1 MKVIINSAENIA
13 AMAAQQYVSLLK
25 RKPNA
30 ILGGATGSTPLGL
43 YAELVRLNKAGEIS
57 FKEASSFNLD
67 EYVGLDGAHDQSYRY
82 FMDHNLFDHIDID
95 KSRTRVP
102 SGIDI
107 SDPAAYDKE
116 IQAAG
121 GVDLQLLGIGNNG
134 HIGFN
139 EPGTPFGSLT
149 HIVELTES
157 TREANKR
164 FFASIDEVP
173 THAVTMGIKTVHPH
187 GHRACQGAHYE
198 GDAPGARH
206 REGARLRAAAP
217 SGCDR
222 LHGLRSGQAAVRS
235 KIWANIS
242 EQTVFAARS
251 TRY

>member
-1 MKVIINSAENIA
+1 MKVIIDSAENIA
-13 AMAAQQYVSLLK
+13 AMAAQQYVNLLK

-43 YAELVRLNKAGEIS
+43 YAELIRLNKAGEIS
-57 FKEASSFNLD
+57 FKDASSFNLD
-67 EYVGLDGAHDQSYRY
+67 EYVGLDGTHDQSYRY
-82 FMDHNLFDHIDID
+82 FMDHNLFNHIDID

-102 SGIDI
+102 SGIDT

-116 IQAAG
+116 IAAAG

-173 THAVTMGIKTVHPH
+173 THAVTMGVKTVM
-187 GHRACQGAHYE
+187 Q
-198 GDAPGARH
+198 
-206 REGARLRAAAP
+206 
-217 SGCDR
+217 
-222 LHGLRSGQAAVRS
+222 
-235 KIWANIS
+235 
-242 EQTVFAARS
+242 ARS
-251 TRY
+251 IILMAIGPAKAPIMKAMLQGPVTENVPASVLQLHPDVTVYMDYEAAKLL

>member
-164 FFASIDEVP
+164 FFTSIDEVP
-173 THAVTMGIKTVHPH
+173 THAVTMGIKTVM
-187 GHRACQGAHYE
+187 Q
-198 GDAPGARH
+198 
-206 REGARLRAAAP
+206 
-217 SGCDR
+217 
-222 LHGLRSGQAAVRS
+222 
-235 KIWANIS
+235 
-242 EQTVFAARS
+242 ARS
-251 TRY
+251 IILMAIGPAKAPIMKEMLQGPVTEKVPASVLQLHPDVTVYMDYEAAKLL

>member
-1 MKVIINSAENIA
+1 MRIVIDTAENIA
-13 AMAAQQYVSLLK
+13 AMAAQQYAALLK

-30 ILGGATGSTPLGL
+30 VLGGATGSTPLGL

-57 FKEASSFNLD
+57 FKDASSFNLD
-67 EYVGLDGAHDQSYRY
+67 EYVGLDGTHDQSYRY

-102 SGIDI
+102 SGIDV
-107 SDPAAYDKE
+107 SDPAAYDEE

-164 FFASIDEVP
+164 FFNSIDEVP
-173 THAVTMGIKTVHPH
+173 THAVTMGVKTVMQAKSIILMAIGPAKAPIMKEMLQGPVTEKVPASVLQLHPDVTVYID
-187 GHRACQGAHYE
+187 YE
-198 GDAPGARH
+198 
-206 REGARLRAAAP
+206 AAK
-217 SGCDR
+217 
-222 LHGLRSGQAAVRS
+222 LL
-235 KIWANIS
+235 
-242 EQTVFAARS
+242 
-251 TRY
+251 

>member
-1 MKVIINSAENIA
+1 MKVIIDSAENIA
-13 AMAAQQYVSLLK
+13 AMAAQQYVALLK

-57 FKEASSFNLD
+57 FKDASSFNLD
-67 EYVGLDGAHDQSYRY
+67 EYVGLDGTHDQSYRY

-95 KSRTRVP
+95 KDRTRVP

-164 FFASIDEVP
+164 FFTSIDEVP
-173 THAVTMGIKTVHPH
+173 THAVTMGIKTVM
-187 GHRACQGAHYE
+187 Q
-198 GDAPGARH
+198 
-206 REGARLRAAAP
+206 
-217 SGCDR
+217 
-222 LHGLRSGQAAVRS
+222 
-235 KIWANIS
+235 
-242 EQTVFAARS
+242 ARS
-251 TRY
+251 IILMAIGPAKAPIMKEMLQGPVTEKVPASVLQLHPDVTVYLDYEAAKLL

>member
-1 MKVIINSAENIA
+1 MKVIIDSAQNIA
-13 AMAAQQYVSLLK
+13 AMAAQQYVALLK

-57 FKEASSFNLD
+57 FKDASSFNLD
-67 EYVGLDGAHDQSYRY
+67 EYVGLDGTHDQSYRY

-102 SGIDI
+102 SGIDV

-116 IQAAG
+116 IEAAG

-164 FFASIDEVP
+164 FFSSIDEVP
-173 THAVTMGIKTVHPH
+173 THAVTMGVKTVM
-187 GHRACQGAHYE
+187 Q
-198 GDAPGARH
+198 
-206 REGARLRAAAP
+206 
-217 SGCDR
+217 
-222 LHGLRSGQAAVRS
+222 
-235 KIWANIS
+235 
-242 EQTVFAARS
+242 ARS
-251 TRY
+251 IILMAIGPAKAPIMKEMLQGPVTEKVPASVLQLHPDVTVYMDYEAAKLL

>member
-1 MKVIINSAENIA
+1 MKVIVDSAQNIA
-13 AMAAQQYVSLLK
+13 AMAAQQYMDLLK

-43 YAELVRLNKAGEIS
+43 YAELIRLNKAGEIS
-57 FKEASSFNLD
+57 FKDASSFNLD
-67 EYVGLDGAHDQSYRY
+67 EYVGLDGSHDQSYRY

-173 THAVTMGIKTVHPH
+173 THAVTMGIKTVM
-187 GHRACQGAHYE
+187 Q
-198 GDAPGARH
+198 
-206 REGARLRAAAP
+206 
-217 SGCDR
+217 
-222 LHGLRSGQAAVRS
+222 
-235 KIWANIS
+235 
-242 EQTVFAARS
+242 ARS
-251 TRY
+251 IILMAIGPAKAPIMKEMLQGPVTEKVPASVLQLHPDVTVYMDYEAAKLL

>member
-1 MKVIINSAENIA
+1 MKIIIDSAENIA
-13 AMAAQQYVSLLK
+13 AMAAQQYVSLLQ

-57 FKEASSFNLD
+57 FKDASSFNLD
-67 EYVGLDGAHDQSYRY
+67 EYVGLDGSNDQSYRY
-82 FMDHNLFDHIDID
+82 FMDHNLFNHIDID

-102 SGIDI
+102 SGIDV

-116 IQAAG
+116 IEAAG

-164 FFASIDEVP
+164 FFKSIDEVP
-173 THAVTMGIKTVHPH
+173 THAVTMGVKTVM
-187 GHRACQGAHYE
+187 Q
-198 GDAPGARH
+198 
-206 REGARLRAAAP
+206 
-217 SGCDR
+217 
-222 LHGLRSGQAAVRS
+222 
-235 KIWANIS
+235 
-242 EQTVFAARS
+242 ARS
-251 TRY
+251 IILMAIGPAKAPIMKEMLQGPVTENVPASVLQLHPDVTVYMDYEAAKML

>member
-1 MKVIINSAENIA
+1 MKVIIDSAEKIA
-13 AMAAQQYVSLLK
+13 ALAAQQYVDLLK

-57 FKEASSFNLD
+57 FKDASSFNLD
-67 EYVGLDGAHDQSYRY
+67 EYVGLDGTHDQSYRY

-102 SGIDI
+102 SGIDV
-107 SDPAAYDKE
+107 SDPSAYDKE
-116 IQAAG
+116 IAAAG

-149 HIVELTES
+149 HVVELTES

-164 FFASIDEVP
+164 FFKSIDEVP
-173 THAVTMGIKTVHPH
+173 THAVTMGVKTVM
-187 GHRACQGAHYE
+187 Q
-198 GDAPGARH
+198 
-206 REGARLRAAAP
+206 
-217 SGCDR
+217 
-222 LHGLRSGQAAVRS
+222 
-235 KIWANIS
+235 
-242 EQTVFAARS
+242 ARS
-251 TRY
+251 IILMAIGPAKAPIMKEMLQGPVTEKVPASVLQLHPDVTVYMDFEAAKML

>member
-1 MKVIINSAENIA
+1 MKVIIDSAENIA

-43 YAELVRLNKAGEIS
+43 YAELVRLNKSGEIS
-57 FKEASSFNLD
+57 FKDASSFNLD

-173 THAVTMGIKTVHPH
+173 THAVTMGIKTVM
-187 GHRACQGAHYE
+187 Q
-198 GDAPGARH
+198 
-206 REGARLRAAAP
+206 
-217 SGCDR
+217 
-222 LHGLRSGQAAVRS
+222 
-235 KIWANIS
+235 
-242 EQTVFAARS
+242 ARS
-251 TRY
+251 IILMAIGPAKAPIMKEMLQGPVTEKVPASVLQLHPDVTVYMDYEAAKLL

>member
-1 MKVIINSAENIA
+1 MKVIVDSAENIA
-13 AMAAQQYVSLLK
+13 AMAAQQYVDLLK

-57 FKEASSFNLD
+57 FKDASSFNLD
-67 EYVGLDGAHDQSYRY
+67 EYVGLDGSHDQSYRY

-95 KSRTRVP
+95 KSRTHVP
-102 SGIDI
+102 SGIDV

-116 IQAAG
+116 IEAAG

-164 FFASIDEVP
+164 FFTSIDEVP
-173 THAVTMGIKTVHPH
+173 THAVTMGVKTVM
-187 GHRACQGAHYE
+187 Q
-198 GDAPGARH
+198 
-206 REGARLRAAAP
+206 
-217 SGCDR
+217 
-222 LHGLRSGQAAVRS
+222 
-235 KIWANIS
+235 
-242 EQTVFAARS
+242 ARS
-251 TRY
+251 IILMAIGPAKAPIMKQMLQGPVTEQVPASVLQLHPDVTVYMDYEAAKLL

>member
-1 MKVIINSAENIA
+1 MKVIIDSAQNIA
-13 AMAAQQYVSLLK
+13 AMAAQQYVALLK

-57 FKEASSFNLD
+57 FKDASSFNLD
-67 EYVGLDGAHDQSYRY
+67 EYVGLDGTHDQSYRY

-102 SGIDI
+102 SGIDV

-116 IQAAG
+116 IEAAG

-157 TREANKR
+157 PREANKR
-164 FFASIDEVP
+164 FFKSIDEVP
-173 THAVTMGIKTVHPH
+173 THAVTMGVKTVM
-187 GHRACQGAHYE
+187 Q
-198 GDAPGARH
+198 
-206 REGARLRAAAP
+206 
-217 SGCDR
+217 
-222 LHGLRSGQAAVRS
+222 
-235 KIWANIS
+235 
-242 EQTVFAARS
+242 ARS
-251 TRY
+251 IILMAIGPAKAPIMKEMLQGPVTENVPASVLQLHPDVTVYMDYEAAKLL

>member
-1 MKVIINSAENIA
+1 MKVIIDSAKNIA
-13 AMAAQQYVSLLK
+13 AMAAQQYVALLK

-43 YAELVRLNKAGEIS
+43 YAELIRLNKAGEIS
-57 FKEASSFNLD
+57 FKDASSFNLD
-67 EYVGLDGAHDQSYRY
+67 EYVGLDGTHDQSYRY

-102 SGIDI
+102 SGIDT

-116 IQAAG
+116 IAAAG

-164 FFASIDEVP
+164 FFSSIDEVP
-173 THAVTMGIKTVHPH
+173 THAVTMGVKTVM
-187 GHRACQGAHYE
+187 Q
-198 GDAPGARH
+198 
-206 REGARLRAAAP
+206 
-217 SGCDR
+217 
-222 LHGLRSGQAAVRS
+222 
-235 KIWANIS
+235 
-242 EQTVFAARS
+242 ARS
-251 TRY
+251 IILMAIGPAKAPIMKEMLQGPVTEKVPASVLQLHPDVTVYMDYEAAKLL

>member
-1 MKVIINSAENIA
+1 MKVVIDSAENIA
-13 AMAAQQYVSLLK
+13 AMAAQQYVELLK

-57 FKEASSFNLD
+57 FKDASSFNLD
-67 EYVGLDGAHDQSYRY
+67 EYVGLDGTHDQSYRY

-95 KSRTRVP
+95 KARTRVP
-102 SGIDI
+102 SGIDV

-116 IQAAG
+116 IAAAG

-164 FFASIDEVP
+164 FFKSIEEVP
-173 THAVTMGIKTVHPH
+173 THAVTMGVKTVM
-187 GHRACQGAHYE
+187 Q
-198 GDAPGARH
+198 
-206 REGARLRAAAP
+206 
-217 SGCDR
+217 
-222 LHGLRSGQAAVRS
+222 
-235 KIWANIS
+235 
-242 EQTVFAARS
+242 ARS
-251 TRY
+251 IILMAIGPAKAPIMKEMLQGPVTEKVPASVLQLHPDVTVYMDYEAAKLL

>member
-173 THAVTMGIKTVHPH
+173 THAVTMGIKTVM
-187 GHRACQGAHYE
+187 Q
-198 GDAPGARH
+198 
-206 REGARLRAAAP
+206 
-217 SGCDR
+217 
-222 LHGLRSGQAAVRS
+222 
-235 KIWANIS
+235 
-242 EQTVFAARS
+242 ARS
-251 TRY
+251 IILMAIGPAKAPIMKEMLQGPVTEKVPAFVLQLHPDVTVYMDYEAAKLL